1 MLILFSLGVF
11 MMARNN
17 LERLFHPS
25 LIRKGRFIMWI
36 PLLLILICLF
46 IPAGILLIV
55 SPGKVEPIVDASGNI
70 SPQGLSEKT
79 FVTINDV
86 KQGMFI
92 QSKDVSHP
100 VLLYLHGGMPDFF
113 LSKKYPTGLEDI
125 FTIVWWEQRG
135 SGMSYSPDIPR
146 ESMTLDQLIS
156 DTLALTNYLRDRFK
170 KDKIYIMGHSGGTF
184 IGILAAAQAPELYY
198 AYLGESQMS
207 SQLRSEQLAYE
218 FMLQQFKAKGN
229 LLMVKKLEAAPVTM
243 ADGTPDGYIKLRDP
257 AMHLLGIGTTHD
269 MDSVFTGI
277 FLPSLAIREYTL
289 KEKVNMWR
297 AKSQAGVSIVW
308 NEMLI
313 TDLSLKAPELE
324 IPVYFFHGIYDYT
337 CSYPLAK
344 EYFEKLQAPVKGFY
358 TFENSA
364 HSPMFEEPEKFRQ
377 TLIKDV
383 LTGTNS
389 LTDGN

>member
-1 MLILFSLGVF
+1 
-11 MMARNN
+11 MMASIKSKK
-17 LERLFHPS
+17 LFHPS
-25 LIRKGRFIMWI
+25 VVRKGGYIMWI
-36 PLLLILICLF
+36 PFILVLACLIIST
-46 IPAGILLIV
+46 GILLV
-55 SPGKVEPIVDASGNI
+55 LSPGKIEPFVDDAGNI
-70 SPQGLSEKT
+70 PPQSLSEKT

-113 LSKKYPTGLEDI
+113 LTKKYPTGLEEL

-135 SGMSYSPDIPR
+135 SGMSYSPDIPL
-146 ESMTLDQLIS
+146 ESMTMDQLIL

-184 IGILAAAQAPELYY
+184 IGIQAAAQAPELYY
-198 AYLGESQMS
+198 AYLGEAQMS
-207 SQLRSEQLAYE
+207 YQLRSEQLAYE
-218 FMLQQFKAKGN
+218 YMLQQFRINGN
-229 LLMVKKLEAAPVTM
+229 QRMVQKLEATPVTM
-243 ADGTPDGYIKLRDP
+243 AEGTPDGYIKLRDP

-289 KEKVNMWR
+289 KEKINMWR

-313 TDLSLKAPELE
+313 TDLSLKVPELDV
-324 IPVYFFHGIYDYT
+324 PVYFFHGIYDYT

-364 HSPMFEEPEKFRQ
+364 HSPMFEEPEKLQ
-377 TLIKDV
+377 QILLEDV
-383 LTGTNS
+383 LAGTNS
-389 LTDGN
+389 LSDGN